1 MIEQE
6 LESRRDEGRE
16 QVIEVVRGYL
26 ADNELEADEVADG
39 VFSFALPGEKK
50 LQTPV
55 RLDVGPHA
63 LGVHAF
69 VCRRPDENHERVWRW
84 LLERN
89 LKMYAVAFACDHHGD
104 IYLDARLPLAVATPD
119 ELDRLLGS
127 VLSYADESFNAILE
141 LGFASSIRKE
151 WEWRKL
157 RGESTRNLEAFRGWL
172 EAEDAAGGAG
182 GAGGAGDA
190 AEG

>member
-1 MIEQE
+1 V
-6 LESRRDEGRE
+6 SDPGSAAADPADT
-16 QVIEVVRGYL
+16 VRGYL
-26 ADNELEADEVADG
+26 EANGIDFVEDRPG
-39 VFSFALPGEKK
+39 VFSLTLPGEKK

-55 RLDVGPHA
+55 RLDIGEHA

-69 VCRRPDENHERVWRW
+69 VCRNPDENHARVYRW

-89 LKMYAVAFACDHHGD
+89 LRMYAVAFAVDHSGD
-104 IYLDARLPLAVATPD
+104 IYLDARLPLSAVTGD

-127 VLSYADESFNAILE
+127 VLANADESFNAILE

-151 WEWRKL
+151 WEWRVS

-172 EAEDAAGGAG
+172 EAGTEPAPDA
-182 GAGGAGDA
+182 
-190 AEG
+190 